1 MNRNFNRFLEA
12 YCKELAGVQTL
23 NIRKLAALTASDR
36 PRLREALLVFCLAH
50 GKEQHLMKVMP
61 DQEAK
66 VEYDQIITAVAK
78 APSLEVY
85 LSSGDAPK
93 RYAQVYDAFLAQGSD
108 LRASDLRINE
118 LLRKK
123 TLAALEERGATRY
136 SLCKALGLNTGNVYT
151 YLAGDPSK
159 VSRNT
164 ARRIYDYALGR

>member
-12 YCKELAGVQTL
+12 YCRELAGVQTL
-23 NIRKLAALTASDR
+23 NIRKLAVLAASDR
-36 PRLREALLVFCLAH
+36 PRLRETLLVFCLAH
-50 GKEQHLMKVMP
+50 GKEQYLMKVIP
-61 DQEAK
+61 DQVMKA
-66 VEYDQIITAVAK
+66 EYAQVIAAVAK

-123 TLAALEERGATRY
+123 TLAALKERGVTRF

-159 VSRNT
+159 VSRDT
-164 ARRIYDYALGR
+164 ARRIYDYALSR

>member
-12 YCKELAGVQTL
+12 YCRELADVQTS
-23 NIRKLAALTASDR
+23 NIRKLAALAASDR
-36 PRLREALLVFCLAH
+36 PRLREALLVFCLAQ
-50 GKEQHLMKVMP
+50 GKEQHLMKVML
-61 DQEAK
+61 DRETK
-66 VEYDQIITAVAK
+66 TEYAQVIAAASN
-78 APSLEVY
+78 APSLEAY

-123 TLAALEERGATRY
+123 TLAALEERGVTRY
-136 SLCKALGLNTGNVYT
+136 SLCKVLGLNTGNVYT

-159 VSRNT
+159 VSRDT